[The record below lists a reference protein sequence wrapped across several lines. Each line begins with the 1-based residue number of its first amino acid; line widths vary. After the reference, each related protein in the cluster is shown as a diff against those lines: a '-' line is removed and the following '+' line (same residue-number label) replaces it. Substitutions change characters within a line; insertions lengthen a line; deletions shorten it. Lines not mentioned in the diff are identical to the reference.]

1 MKKFQEVL
9 CYNDKKTLE
18 EYLNKKINLKVQERD
33 VDDLIELYKNNK
45 LNLLHYLR
53 LLEEYPYE
61 NLRYINYK
69 YKSQNHETDYLK
81 AS

>member
-1 MKKFQEVL
+1 MKNFQEIL
-9 CYNDKKTLE
+9 RCNNPKALE
-18 EYLNKKINLKVQERD
+18 EYLNKKVNLKVQKRD
-33 VDDLIELYKNNK
+33 IDDLIELYKNNK

-69 YKSQNHETDYLK
+69 YKSQNYETDFLK